1 MEILKYIL
9 ENMEEFLKKIN
20 FEISQE
26 KAKNIEELDEF
37 LKVERE
43 NGETN
48 CEYLARIGFFDEI
61 SKNQNKNLIFDGK
74 LQPVFS
80 INDMIFEKVYV
91 ETPLDTDKDGKR
103 DLIAVYIKRPKETLN
118 GMKIPAIYVANPY
131 MMKCIEE
138 VYENKLY
145 KVDKDLEVFL
155 GQEEKKIEE
164 IEEKLPS
171 ERKSLGEAEIS
182 PTEKIELDCITEWY
196 EYFNS
201 RGVASVFSAGVGT
214 DGSEGINS
222 AGSKEEQKW
231 VIAVIEWLNG
241 KRKAYTDRENNIE
254 IKASWCN
261 GKVAMTGKSYLGTL
275 SIAAG
280 VTGVDGLKTI
290 IPQAA
295 ISNWYN
301 YYRMNGVTASPLGW
315 QGDDADLL
323 TEYCRSRKDFTV
335 EQKILAEK
343 KLEEMRLASNRE
355 NGNYNEY
362 WRERDYLQD
371 ISKMKASVFIVHG
384 INDWNVKTNQCYN
397 LWKELKKYEIPSK
410 MILHQGEHIYI
421 DGLKGI
427 KFNDIMNMWIA
438 YWLCDVKND
447 VLEKIPEV
455 LIQSNIDQNTWFK
468 IDKSQKI
475 EEKIYK
481 VDKTQTLNMI
491 ETNMEASE
499 KILELVDDIEELGFS
514 REKENYSSWEK
525 HLVLD
530 SDKKAKSSYLTGNLK
545 EDITIFGDIKVE
557 LDIVSKQNKG
567 LISVMLVEYGKR
579 KRLTANQK
587 FLEDNF
593 IILGRDSST
602 TNKFIFQ
609 EEEIE
614 SEYKIISRGHLNLQN
629 RDGNSIK
636 KDIILDKEYKYEIDM
651 IPTNYVLSKGSRL
664 GLIIYGT
671 DVEITQRPLEKMRYL
686 IKENSIKLK
695 LNTI

>member
-20 FEISQE
+20 FEILEE
-26 KAKNIEELDEF
+26 KAKNIEELNEF

-43 NGETN
+43 TGETN

-61 SKNQNKNLIFDGK
+61 SKTQNKNLIFDGK

-155 GQEEKKIEE
+155 GQEEKKLEE
-164 IEEKLPS
+164 IEKKLPS
-171 ERKSLGEAEIS
+171 ERKSLGEVEIS

-301 YYRMNGVTASPLGW
+301 YYRMNGVIASPLGW

-438 YWLCDVKND
+438 YWLYDVKND

-455 LIQSNIDQNTWFK
+455 LIQSNIDQNIWLK

-481 VDKTQTLNMI
+481 VDKIQTLNLI
-491 ETNMEASE
+491 ENNMESSE

-530 SDKKAKSSYLTGNLK
+530 SNKKAKSSYLTEKLK

-557 LDIVSKQNKG
+557 LDIVSEQNKG

-629 RDGNSIK
+629 RDGDSIK

>member
-20 FEISQE
+20 FEISEE
-26 KAKNIEELDEF
+26 KAKNIEELNEF

-43 NGETN
+43 TGETN

-61 SKNQNKNLIFDGK
+61 SKTQNKNLIFDGK

-171 ERKSLGEAEIS
+171 ERKSLGEVEIS
-182 PTEKIELDCITEWY
+182 PTEKIELDCITQWY

-222 AGSKEEQKW
+222 TGSKEEQKW

-301 YYRMNGVTASPLGW
+301 YYRMNGVIASPLGW

-427 KFNDIMNMWIA
+427 KFNDIMNKWIA
-438 YWLCDVKND
+438 YWLYDVKND

-455 LIQSNIDQNTWFK
+455 LIQSNVDQNTWFK

-481 VDKTQTLNMI
+481 VDKTQTLNLI
-491 ETNMEASE
+491 ENNMESSE
-499 KILELVDDIEELGFS
+499 KILELLDDIEELGFS

-530 SDKKAKSSYLTGNLK
+530 SDKKAKSSYLTENLK

-629 RDGNSIK
+629 RDGDSIK